1 MQSFVKEVFI
11 SILQERN
18 LSVARHAFQISN
30 SGRQPGC
37 QMDWE
42 GCSAV
47 PQQSLPTFPL
57 VSRTNSSQTEGI
69 HCSQLLPGYFV
80 RHCVRSPR
88 SLLEAETQIVKPV
101 EGTEGQGKALGQV
114 GT

>member
-1 MQSFVKEVFI
+1 MQSFVKEVFT

-18 LSVARHAFQISN
+18 LSVAKDAFQISN
-30 SGRQPGC
+30 SGC

-42 GCSAV
+42 GCSVV
-47 PQQSLPTFPL
+47 PQLSLPSFPL
-57 VSRTNSSQTEGI
+57 VSRTNSSQPEGI

-101 EGTEGQGKALGQV
+101 EGTEGQAKTLGQV